1 MDVNKKMYVPDTK
14 KWTMFYTHINRG
26 GVNPYTDHTMKEYQ
40 RGGGLRNKTSPYMIS
55 IDNYTKRAVEQDTNP
70 KINMTSPAEQE
81 VEQAKSEVKREKS
94 TTEKGKRVLKRHSQ
108 KLNDKKSGRTAKRKK
123 IVKLK
128 SGVFGVY

>member
-26 GVNPYTDHTMKEYQ
+26 SVNPYTDHTMKEYQ
-40 RGGGLRNKTSPYMIS
+40 RGSGLRNKTSSYMIS

-70 KINMTSPAEQE
+70 KINMTSPAEQV
-81 VEQAKSEVKREKS
+81 VEQTKSEVKREKS
-94 TTEKGKRVLKRHSQ
+94 TTEKGKRVLKRQSQ

-128 SGVFGVY
+128 SDVFGVY

>member
-1 MDVNKKMYVPDTK
+1 
-14 KWTMFYTHINRG
+14 
-26 GVNPYTDHTMKEYQ
+26 MKEYQ